1 MQRPPLALL
10 MVIPLAAQADLEI
23 SDAWIKNLPAS
34 VSVRAGYLTLRNLT
48 RQSVTIVGATSP
60 HFASVEFHRSVSQ
73 DGMARMEA
81 VPKLQ
86 IEVGATVR
94 LEPGGLHLMMMQP
107 ALPTSPGE
115 LYRITF
121 EYADGSRQ
129 SLQMEVRK

>member
-1 MQRPPLALL
+1 MQRPLLALL
-10 MVIPLAAQADLEI
+10 MIIPLAALADLEI

-34 VSVRAGYLTLRNLT
+34 VPVRAGYLTLRNLT
-48 RQSVTIVGATSP
+48 KKSVTIVGAISP
-60 HFASVEFHRSVSQ
+60 GFASVEIHRSVSQ

-86 IEVGATVR
+86 IEGGTTVR

-107 ALPTSPGE
+107 AQPTSPGE